1 MISTFWTPSSCQKG
15 PKKGPIRPS
24 IHPSVH
30 PSVCPGIYIVS
41 LGFSNVW
48 HGARNI
54 VAEPDFLEKCF
65 LPQKLGKWTK
75 NGPKTIFLE
84 FMEKFDH

>member
-1 MISTFWTPSSCQKG
+1 MVSTFWTPSSCQKG

-65 LPQKLGKWTK
+65 LHQKLGKWTK

-84 FMEKFDH
+84 FIEKFDH